1 MTSDCALDHNRTSGT
16 VQLATPP
23 ARTDPGVPPGPAA
36 ARELPGCGEAVER
49 RDARPLPQLPSAATA
64 VRHRRT
70 RTVSATCHR
79 AEEVNGAME
88 TSLVSLVMGSMTS
101 ATVGAAAHLGVAD
114 ALADGPATAAE
125 LAAAVDADPD
135 ALVSLMTALTAL
147 GVFARDEEGRYTN
160 SPQSEQLRTD
170 HPESIR
176 HLTVLLCGLYAQ
188 AAAGGLTQAVR
199 TGTSVMPNAFGVSLY
214 EYLEKDPETAR
225 IFDLAM
231 QDWARP
237 IGAVLAEHVPFENV
251 RTVIDVGGGNGALL
265 KAILTAHP
273 HLKGICVD
281 RPDTCRRA
289 EADLR
294 ASGNEDLI
302 ERLTYRP
309 ADILREV
316 PGGGELY
323 ILKNVLHDWS
333 SESGVQILSNIRRAM
348 SAATAPDGAPTL
360 LVIDPLAEHDS
371 GAAFRNVIKMVVG
384 ETDARE
390 RTEADMRREAAAAGL
405 QVLSITPCP
414 ADLSVTACI
423 VADSGQPA

>member
-1 MTSDCALDHNRTSGT
+1 
-16 VQLATPP
+16 
-23 ARTDPGVPPGPAA
+23 
-36 ARELPGCGEAVER
+36 
-49 RDARPLPQLPSAATA
+49 
-64 VRHRRT
+64 
-70 RTVSATCHR
+70 
-79 AEEVNGAME
+79 ME
-88 TSLVSLVMGSMTS
+88 TSLVSLVMGSFTS
-101 ATVGAAAHLGVAD
+101 ATVGAAARLGIAD
-114 ALADGPATAAE
+114 ALADGPATPDE
-125 LAAAVDADPD
+125 LAAAVDADRD

-147 GVFARDEEGRYTN
+147 GVFAKDEDGRYTN
-160 SPQSEQLRTD
+160 SPQSELLRTD
-170 HPESIR
+170 HPDSMR
-176 HLTVLLCGLYAQ
+176 YLTALLCGLYAQ
-188 AAAGGLTQAVR
+188 AAAGGLAEAVR
-199 TGTSVMPNAFGVSLY
+199 TGTSVMPHAFGVPLY
-214 EYLEKDPETAR
+214 EYLDKDPETAR

-251 RTVIDVGGGNGALL
+251 RTVIDVGGGNGTLL
-265 KAILTAHP
+265 KAVLTAHP

-289 EADLR
+289 EEDLR

-302 ERLTYRP
+302 ARLTFQP

-316 PGGGELY
+316 PEGGDLY

-333 SESGVQILSNIRRAM
+333 SESGVQILGNIRRAM
-348 SAATAPDGAPTL
+348 SATTAPDGAPTL

-384 ETDARE
+384 ESKARE

-414 ADLSVTACI
+414 ADLSVTACTI
-423 VADSGQPA
+423 APDTQAA